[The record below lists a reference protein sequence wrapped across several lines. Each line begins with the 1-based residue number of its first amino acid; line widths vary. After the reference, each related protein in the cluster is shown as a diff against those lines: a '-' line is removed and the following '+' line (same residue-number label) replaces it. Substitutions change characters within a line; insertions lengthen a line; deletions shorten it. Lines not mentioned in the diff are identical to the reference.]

1 MCYSKRYSQNPIVS
15 STFRIVFVDYP
26 NLGNVNNFNQLQN
39 VVFRFLFKTLHT
51 NTDQVWPF
59 LT

>member
-1 MCYSKRYSQNPIVS
+1 MCYSKRYSQNPIIS
-15 STFRIVFVDYP
+15 STFRIIFVNYP

-51 NTDQVWPF
+51 NTDQA
-59 LT
+59 